1 MNWKSVVA
9 AVAFAVATIAA
20 TPADAQRRHHHR
32 GYGPA
37 IGLGVLGGVVA
48 GAAIANAYGPR
59 YAPQPGYLVY
69 DGYNAGYPVNC
80 PGGHWRRRPV
90 AFDGY
95 GNPVRWS
102 RPRFVCP

>member
-1 MNWKSVVA
+1 MKKLLVA
-9 AVAFAVATIAA
+9 LAAVATIAVG
-20 TPADAQRRHHHR
+20 TLSTTSPADARCR
-32 GYGPA
+32 GCGV
-37 IGLGVLGGVVA
+37 GLGVLGGVVA

-59 YAPQPGYLVY
+59 YAPAPGYVVY
-69 DGYNAGYPVNC
+69 DGYYAAGPVNC

-102 RPRFVCP
+102 RPRWICP